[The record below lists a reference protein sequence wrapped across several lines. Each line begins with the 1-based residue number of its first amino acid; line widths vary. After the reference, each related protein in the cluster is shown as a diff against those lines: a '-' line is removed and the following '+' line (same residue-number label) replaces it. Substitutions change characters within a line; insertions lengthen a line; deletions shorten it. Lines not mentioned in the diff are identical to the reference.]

1 MSLSQ
6 AVKDRISELMEITF
20 DEKNEIEPY
29 TGEIEQCTFTDFIRE
44 TPFEGEFDDF
54 TKD

>member
-20 DEKNEIEPY
+20 DEKSR
-29 TGEIEQCTFTDFIRE
+29 EQIMYM
-44 TPFEGEFDDF
+44 PGLYS
-54 TKD
+54 